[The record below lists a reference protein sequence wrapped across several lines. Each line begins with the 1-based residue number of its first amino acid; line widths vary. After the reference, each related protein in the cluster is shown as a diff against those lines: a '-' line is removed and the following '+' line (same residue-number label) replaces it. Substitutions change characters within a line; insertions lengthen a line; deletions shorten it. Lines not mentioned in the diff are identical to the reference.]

1 MIRLK
6 QTCSTLL
13 STKELENHANKNI
26 DYDQALVFLTYNS
39 LITRLNKSCGTLEN
53 IYSRSSLMFS
63 NQITNKQNLGL
74 IETKPNI
81 SLLKHCLRI

>member
-1 MIRLK
+1 MIKFMLNK
-6 QTCSTLL
+6 
-13 STKELENHANKNI
+13 KELGNHVNKNI

-39 LITRLNKSCGTLEN
+39 LITRLNKSFGTLEN

-74 IETKPNI
+74 IDPEQ
-81 SLLKHCLRI
+81 RF